1 MSDTELQGQQT
12 PDNVVELHAEH
23 GDYRV
28 NLEVFEGPL
37 DLLMHLIRKND
48 LDVYDI
54 PIAFVLEEYM
64 RYLDTIRELNI
75 DLAGDFLLMAAELA
89 HIKSR
94 LLLPDE
100 HPGQEEEEEDPRADL
115 VRRLLEYQRYK
126 EASEAFIE
134 RAMLGR
140 DVFVPLAPER
150 VEAPSDGPVTGDVYE
165 LIEAFSKVL
174 KRVSNKDVHE
184 VAVDRISI
192 NDRIYEVMALLRQR
206 ATITLDDLLPEQQ
219 ITRFDIVITFI
230 ALLEMCRLRMIR
242 TYQTANCGPIHL
254 QSVMEEVK
262 EEDVVR
268 LVEREATGFDR
279 PGERPAPEVAPESKE
294 E

>member
-1 MSDTELQGQQT
+1 MSDTELQQQQK

-23 GDYRV
+23 ADYRV

-94 LLLPDE
+94 LLLPEE
-100 HPGQEEEEEDPRADL
+100 HPAEEEEEDPRADL

-126 EASEAFIE
+126 EASEAFIA
-134 RAMLGR
+134 RSMLGR

-192 NDRIYEVMALLRQR
+192 NDRIYEIMAMLRQR
-206 ATITLDDLLPEQQ
+206 ATITLEELLPEQ
-219 ITRFDIVITFI
+219 ITRFDVVITFI

-242 TYQTANCGPIHL
+242 TYQTSVCGPIHL
-254 QSVMEEVK
+254 QGVMEEVK

-279 PGERPAPEVAPESKE
+279 PGERPVPEAVPEAKE